1 MAISAFP
8 ACITRF
14 LEPKRHHFHF
24 FMNKSFFATKL
35 NNTLMFFNIRTL
47 FRQH

>member
-1 MAISAFP
+1 MSILFETAISAFP

-24 FMNKSFFATKL
+24 FINKVNHFSPQNST
-35 NNTLMFFNIRTL
+35 I
-47 FRQH
+47 H